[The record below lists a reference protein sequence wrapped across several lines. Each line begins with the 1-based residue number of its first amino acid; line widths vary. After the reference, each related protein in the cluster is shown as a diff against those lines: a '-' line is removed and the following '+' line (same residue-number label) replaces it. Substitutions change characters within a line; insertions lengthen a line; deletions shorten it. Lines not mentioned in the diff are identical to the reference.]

1 MRPRPIL
8 EMIFASDLRFTELA
22 VSACSSILQT
32 LGFSEEETSDICMAL
47 RESVNN
53 AVVHGNRRSD
63 GKHVMVRFY
72 GILGSITMLVR
83 DEGTGFDP
91 ASVPDPTAPE
101 NLLRPCGRGI
111 FFMRHFM
118 DDVAFRF
125 LRTQGTEVK
134 LMKRARMVAHQ
145 S

>member
-1 MRPRPIL
+1 
-8 EMIFASDLRFTELA
+8 
-22 VSACSSILQT
+22 
-32 LGFSEEETSDICMAL
+32 MAL